1 MTPDVPATG
10 LFVDRPYAREHEA
23 VLAEL
28 GSSRTGLSAQ
38 EAATRLASSGAN
50 RLPERRRRP
59 AVVRFLAQLHNILI
73 YILLGSAVIKAVYR
87 DWLDFGVILAVGL
100 GRASCRARVCQY
112 VSISGVAVSLKKNKE
127 KT

>member
-59 AVVRFLAQLHNILI
+59 AVVRFLAQMHTNLI
-73 YILLGSAVIKAVYR
+73 SILLGSAVIQAVYR
-87 DWLDFGVILAVGL
+87 DWLDFGVLL
-100 GRASCRARVCQY
+100 R
-112 VSISGVAVSLKKNKE
+112 VSITKALIRFIQKGAHAGGLSGVRQYLSV
-127 KT
+127 